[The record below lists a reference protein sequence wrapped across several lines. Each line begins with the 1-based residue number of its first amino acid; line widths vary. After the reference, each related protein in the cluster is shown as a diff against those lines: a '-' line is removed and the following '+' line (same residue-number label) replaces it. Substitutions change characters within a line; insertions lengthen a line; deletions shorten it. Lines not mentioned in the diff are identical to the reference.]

1 MRAKQSWMRG
11 LIAALTA
18 LFLLTPSLSANA
30 VVTPLAKSID
40 VLAVDTTEAQFSV
53 VANSEA
59 LTPMLS
65 IQLATDYSF
74 ASPLVSQSVAWTQQ
88 LDDQDHEF
96 VVSISGLNQDT
107 LYFARAVL
115 ATSVGINYSEML
127 AFRTLPPVGIVINEG
142 ETHTNDTDVSV
153 VANAPV
159 GAIGVELSNSATFT
173 ASVQASFDEPL
184 SWVIATT
191 ASGEAATV
199 YARYVLAGSAKSATF
214 TDDIAFDNVAPTL
227 SGLLTERLGSTL
239 VADQIGT
246 DAHSGVIRLE
256 YGYAAK
262 TVSRPY
268 SEELEFSLTAL
279 PEFNQSPAATK
290 LSVRAIDRAGN
301 VSRWYEASVR
311 TYPTPV
317 LAAASFSTKRHTITN
332 GDWGTGAT
340 FGYQWLRD
348 GKVIAGANSASY
360 EHVSADL
367 GKKLSVRV
375 IGSKRGLALKTL
387 TSNAITV
394 LQAPAI
400 TKGATVSGKPKVGQT
415 LTIAK
420 VTAVGYPQPKLSY
433 RWLRCTKATPATATL
448 NLSTY
453 GCKVISG
460 ATKSTYKLTS
470 SDVSKYVVGNTVATG
485 TSSAVARK
493 FAKSTVKVVR

>member
-1 MRAKQSWMRG
+1 MTSKSTWMRG

-18 LFLLTPSLSANA
+18 LFLLAPSLSANA
-30 VVTPLAKSID
+30 VVTPLAKSLD
-40 VLAVDTTEAQFSV
+40 VLAVDTTEVQFSL
-53 VANSEA
+53 VANAES

-74 ASPLVSQSVAWTQQ
+74 AAPVVNQSVAWNQP
-88 LDDQDHEF
+88 LDNQDHEF
-96 VVSISGLNQDT
+96 VVSVADLNQDT

-115 ATSVGINYSEML
+115 ATSVGTHYSEML

-142 ETHTNDTDVSV
+142 ATHTNATDVSV

-159 GAIGVELSNSATFT
+159 GALAVELSNSATFT
-173 ASVQASFDEPL
+173 AVVQEAINEPL
-184 SWVIATT
+184 PWTLATV
-191 ASGEAATV
+191 ASGETATV
-199 YARYVLAGSAKSATF
+199 YARFLLAGDATSATF
-214 TDDIAFDNVAPTL
+214 TADIVFDDVAPTL

-239 VADQIGT
+239 IANQIGT
-246 DAHSGVIRLE
+246 DAHSDVMRLE

-262 TVSRPY
+262 SVSRPY

-279 PEFNQSPAATK
+279 PEFNQSPASTK
-290 LSVRAIDRAGN
+290 ISVRAIDRAGN
-301 VSRWYEASVR
+301 VSVWYQASVR
-311 TYPTPV
+311 TYPAPV
-317 LAAASFSTKRHTITN
+317 LAAASLTTKRHTVAL
-332 GDWGTGAT
+332 GEWGAGAT
-340 FGYQWLRD
+340 FSYQWLRD
-348 GKVIAGANSASY
+348 GKAISGATSATY
-360 EHVSADL
+360 DHTVSDMA
-367 GKKLSVRV
+367 KKLSVRV
-375 IGSKRGLALKTL
+375 TGSKRGLVLKTQ

-394 LQAPAI
+394 LQAPSI
-400 TKGATVSGKPKVGQT
+400 TKGATVSGKAKVGQT

-433 RWLRCTKATPATATL
+433 RWLRCTKATPASTNL

-485 TSSAVARK
+485 TSVAVARK
-493 FAKSTVKVVR
+493 FAKSSAKVVR

>member
-1 MRAKQSWMRG
+1 MTAKQSWMRG

-30 VVTPLAKSID
+30 VVTPLAKSLD
-40 VLAVDTTEAQFSV
+40 VLAVDTTEAQFSL
-53 VANSEA
+53 VANSES

-74 ASPLVSQSVAWTQQ
+74 AAPVVSQSVAWTQQ

-96 VVSISGLNQDT
+96 LVSISGLNQDT

-115 ATSVGINYSEML
+115 ATSVGTNYSEML

-153 VANAPV
+153 VANAPF

-173 ASVQASFDEPL
+173 TSVQASFDEPL
-184 SWVIATT
+184 PWVIATT
-191 ASGEAATV
+191 ASGETATV
-199 YARYVLAGSAKSATF
+199 YARYVLAGSKSATF
-214 TDDIAFDNVAPTL
+214 TDDIVFDNVAPTL

-246 DAHSGVIRLE
+246 DAHSGVMRLE

-279 PEFNQSPAATK
+279 PEFNQSPAGTK

-301 VSRWYEASVR
+301 VSGWYEASVR

-317 LAAASFSTKRHTITN
+317 LAAASFATKTHTVAN

-340 FGYQWLRD
+340 FEYRWLRD
-348 GKVIAGANSASY
+348 GKVIAGANLATY
-360 EHVSADL
+360 DHVAADM

-375 IGSKRGLALKTL
+375 IGSKRGLALNTL
-387 TSNAITV
+387 NSNAITV

-400 TKGATVSGKPKVGQT
+400 TKGATVSGKAKVGQT

-448 NLSTY
+448 NLPTY

-460 ATKSTYKLTS
+460 ATKSTYKLTN
-470 SDVSKYVVGNTVATG
+470 SDVSKFVVGNTVATG